1 MEPLNDLY
9 KVTPEELIDAPSDG
23 PRPLLLNPDPVEV
36 QELFSE
42 VHASLGDRD
51 PKWSSD
57 EDEVTQMNDKDFK
70 QLVKSVKQMGSIM
83 RGEDVSDWEE

>member
-57 EDEVTQMNDKDFK
+57 EDGRLMAKGW
-70 QLVKSVKQMGSIM
+70 SG
-83 RGEDVSDWEE
+83 SDWEE